1 MKLNNSD
8 CYDSIMVTLAP
19 DKYPTAFA
27 NKVDELIE
35 QNQFKTREEAEAY
48 VSGLPLSWNCI
59 TRKGPDCLLWKRKPS
74 NPEQSTP
81 LIPRNC
87 WKMQIAIVK
96 SLTLTIKKQDL

>member
-19 DKYPTAFA
+19 A

-48 VSGLPLSWNCI
+48 VSGTPIELELYYE
-59 TRKGPDCLLWKRKPS
+59 KGTGLFAVEAEAVESGTIYSPYTKELLEDADCD
-74 NPEQSTP
+74 
-81 LIPRNC
+81 C
-87 WKMQIAIVK
+87 
-96 SLTLTIKKQDL
+96 

>member
-27 NKVDELIE
+27 NKVDELID

-48 VSGLPLSWNCI
+48 VSGTPIELELYYE
-59 TRKGPDCLLWKRKPS
+59 KGTGLFAVEAEAVESGTIYSPYTKELLEDADCD
-74 NPEQSTP
+74 
-81 LIPRNC
+81 C
-87 WKMQIAIVK
+87 
-96 SLTLTIKKQDL
+96 

>member
-35 QNQFKTREEAEAY
+35 QNQSRLGKKPKRMFPA
-48 VSGLPLSWNCI
+48 LPLSWNCI
-59 TRKGPDCLLWKRKPS
+59 TRKGPDCLQWKRKPS

>member
-48 VSGLPLSWNCI
+48 VSGTPIELELYYE
-59 TRKGPDCLLWKRKPS
+59 KGTGLFAVEAEAVESIYSPYTKELLEDADCD
-74 NPEQSTP
+74 
-81 LIPRNC
+81 C
-87 WKMQIAIVK
+87 
-96 SLTLTIKKQDL
+96 